1 MFRKQLI
8 GCVFVGIMA
17 VTAMP
22 AEIVVRIAPPRV
34 HVEKRGRPPAR
45 GHVWIGGYQ
54 RYDNNAYVW
63 VPGRWEA
70 PPRRGARWVPHH
82 WQRRGNGY
90 VFVEGRWR

>member
-8 GCVFVGIMA
+8 GCVFAGIMA

-22 AEIVVRIAPPRV
+22 AEIVVKIAPPRV
-34 HVEKRGRPPAR
+34 HVENRGRAPAR
-45 GHVWIGGYQ
+45 GQVWIAGYQ
-54 RYDNNAYVW
+54 RYDNNAYGW

-70 PPRRGARWVPHH
+70 PPRPRAKWQSHH
-82 WQRRGNGY
+82 WQKRRDGY